1 MIISSLLIALSFS
14 FCFQIAIIILY
25 LSSKRDLYYKTFL
38 GTFIINTILMV
49 ITSTIALTSP
59 LSIQRINVKF
69 ILWVISGL
77 ISIVLLLLQS
87 TILVRIYMRSKDPDF
102 FDINFFGKKVFRKGI
117 IKQSEF
123 LTFIL
128 TIPFFLMVGSY
139 FVARLVNLLLYKNL

>member
-1 MIISSLLIALSFS
+1 MVITSLLIALSFS

-49 ITSTIALTSP
+49 VTSTIALTSP
-59 LSIQRINVKF
+59 SSIQKINVKF

-77 ISIVLLLLQS
+77 ITLVLLFLQA
-87 TILVRIYMRSKDPDF
+87 TILLRIYMRSKDPDF

-139 FVARLVNLLLYKNL
+139 FVARFVNLLLYNHL

>member
-25 LSSKRDLYYKTFL
+25 LSSKRELYYKTFL
-38 GTFIINTILMV
+38 GTFIINTILMI

-59 LSIQRINVKF
+59 SSIQRIDVKF
-69 ILWVISGL
+69 ILWIISGL
-77 ISIVLLLLQS
+77 IMSILLFLQVV
-87 TILVRIYMRSKDPDF
+87 ILIRVYRRSKDPDF
-102 FDINFFGKKVFRKGI
+102 FDINFFGKKVFRKGV

-139 FVARLVNLLLYKNL
+139 FVARLANLILYNHL

>member
-1 MIISSLLIALSFS
+1 MVISSLLIALSFS

-25 LSSKRDLYYKTFL
+25 LSSKKDLYYKTFL

-49 ITSTIALTSP
+49 ITSAVALTSP

-69 ILWVISGL
+69 ILWIISGL
-77 ISIVLLLLQS
+77 IMIVLLFLQV
-87 TILVRIYMRSKDPDF
+87 TILFRIYRRSKDPDF
-102 FDINFFGKKVFRKGI
+102 FDFNFFGKKVFRKGVM
-117 IKQSEF
+117 KQSEF

-139 FVARLVNLLLYKNL
+139 FVARLANLILYKHL

>member
-1 MIISSLLIALSFS
+1 MVISILLIALSFS

-49 ITSTIALTSP
+49 VTSTIALTSP
-59 LSIQRINVKF
+59 VSVQKINVKF

-77 ISIVLLLLQS
+77 ITLVLLFLQI
-87 TILVRIYMRSKDPDF
+87 TIFGRVYRRSKDPNF

-123 LTFIL
+123 LTFLL
-128 TIPFFLMVGSY
+128 TIPFFLMFGSY
-139 FVARLVNLLLYKNL
+139 FVARFINLLLYNRL

>member
-77 ISIVLLLLQS
+77 ISIVLLFLQS

-139 FVARLVNLLLYKNL
+139 FVARLVNLLLYKHL

>member
-1 MIISSLLIALSFS
+1 MVISSLLIALSFS

-49 ITSTIALTSP
+49 VTSTIALTSP
-59 LSIQRINVKF
+59 MSIQKINVKF

-77 ISIVLLLLQS
+77 ITLVLLFLQI
-87 TILVRIYMRSKDPDF
+87 TILVRVYRRSKDPDF
-102 FDINFFGKKVFRKGI
+102 FFFIFFGKKVFRKGV

-139 FVARLVNLLLYKNL
+139 FVARFVNLILYNHL

>member
-1 MIISSLLIALSFS
+1 MVISSLLIALSFS

-49 ITSTIALTSP
+49 VTSTIALTSP
-59 LSIQRINVKF
+59 MSIQKINVKF

-77 ISIVLLLLQS
+77 ITLVLLFLQI
-87 TILVRIYMRSKDPDF
+87 TILVRVYRRSKDPDF
-102 FDINFFGKKVFRKGI
+102 FDINFFGKKVFRKGV

-139 FVARLVNLLLYKNL
+139 FVARFMNLILYNHL

>member
-77 ISIVLLLLQS
+77 ITIVLLFLQS
-87 TILVRIYMRSKDPDF
+87 TILVRVYMRSKDPEF

>member
-1 MIISSLLIALSFS
+1 MVITSLLIALSFS
-14 FCFQIAIIILY
+14 FCFQIAVIILY

-59 LSIQRINVKF
+59 SSIQKINVKF
-69 ILWVISGL
+69 VLWVISGL
-77 ISIVLLLLQS
+77 ITLVLLFLQV
-87 TILVRIYMRSKDPDF
+87 TILVRVYIRSKDPDF

-139 FVARLVNLLLYKNL
+139 FVARFVNLILYKHL